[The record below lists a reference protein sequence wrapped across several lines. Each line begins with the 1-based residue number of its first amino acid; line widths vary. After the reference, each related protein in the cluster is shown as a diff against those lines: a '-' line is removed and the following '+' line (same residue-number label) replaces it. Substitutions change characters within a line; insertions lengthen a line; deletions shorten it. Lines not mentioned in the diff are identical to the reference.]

1 MGIMFNPR
9 QNYKTVVRI
18 DIKDKDPFANADVEP
33 KDDISALGFIM
44 RAILRYVRILIV
56 FYIVVAVI
64 YFLVSGSVLGFDSI

>member
-64 YFLVSGSVLGFDSI
+64 YFLVSGSILGFDSI

>member
-1 MGIMFNPR
+1 M
-9 QNYKTVVRI
+9 VRI
-18 DIKDKDPFANADVEP
+18 DIKDKDPFVNADAKP

-44 RAILRYVRILIV
+44 RAIIRYVRILIV

>member
-1 MGIMFNPR
+1 M
-9 QNYKTVVRI
+9 VRI
-18 DIKDKDPFANADVEP
+18 DIKDKDPFANTDAEP

-64 YFLVSGSVLGFDSI
+64 YFLVSGSILGFDSI

>member
-1 MGIMFNPR
+1 M
-9 QNYKTVVRI
+9 VRI
-18 DIKDKDPFANADVEP
+18 DIKDKDPFANTDAEP

-44 RAILRYVRILIV
+44 RAIIRYVRILIV

>member
-1 MGIMFNPR
+1 M
-9 QNYKTVVRI
+9 VRI
-18 DIKDKDPFANADVEP
+18 DIKDKDPFANTDAEP

-44 RAILRYVRILIV
+44 RAVIRYVRILII

>member
-1 MGIMFNPR
+1 M
-9 QNYKTVVRI
+9 VRI
-18 DIKDKDPFANADVEP
+18 DIKDKDPFANTNAEP

-44 RAILRYVRILIV
+44 RAVIRYVRILIV

>member
-1 MGIMFNPR
+1 M
-9 QNYKTVVRI
+9 VRI

-33 KDDISALGFIM
+33 KDDISASGFIM
-44 RAILRYVRILIV
+44 RAIIRYVRILIV

>member
-1 MGIMFNPR
+1 
-9 QNYKTVVRI
+9 VVRI
-18 DIKDKDPFANADVEP
+18 DIKDKDPFTNIDAEP

-44 RAILRYVRILIV
+44 RAVIRYVRILIV

>member
-1 MGIMFNPR
+1 MV
-9 QNYKTVVRI
+9 KI
-18 DIKDKDPFANADVEP
+18 DIKDKDPFANADAEQ

-44 RAILRYVRILIV
+44 RAIIRYVRILIV

>member
-1 MGIMFNPR
+1 M
-9 QNYKTVVRI
+9 VRI
-18 DIKDKDPFANADVEP
+18 DIRDKDPFTNADVEP

-64 YFLVSGSVLGFDSI
+64 YFLVSGSILGFDSI

>member
-1 MGIMFNPR
+1 M
-9 QNYKTVVRI
+9 VRI

-33 KDDISALGFIM
+33 KDDISASGFIM

-56 FYIVVAVI
+56 LYIVVAVI

>member
-1 MGIMFNPR
+1 M
-9 QNYKTVVRI
+9 VRI

-56 FYIVVAVI
+56 LYIVIAVI
-64 YFLVSGSVLGFDSI
+64 